1 MIGILDYGMGNLRS
15 VQKAIEYLGGQA
27 VISSDPGALDKCER
41 LILPGVGSFAAGMD
55 NLTRTGL
62 ADYVLRRV
70 ADTPVLGICLGM
82 QFLLS
87 ESEEEG
93 VHAGLGL
100 IRGRAVCFTQGKI
113 PHMGWN
119 SVESMRSPLFAGIA
133 EGTQFYFVH
142 SYYAD
147 VADEDAIGKSEYY
160 ITFASAIAKGNAY
173 GVQFHP
179 EKSGAAG
186 LQVLRNY
193 MKL

>member
-87 ESEEEG
+87 ESDNC
-93 VHAGLGL
+93 V
-100 IRGRAVCFTQGKI
+100 
-113 PHMGWN
+113 
-119 SVESMRSPLFAGIA
+119 
-133 EGTQFYFVH
+133 
-142 SYYAD
+142 
-147 VADEDAIGKSEYY
+147 
-160 ITFASAIAKGNAY
+160 
-173 GVQFHP
+173 
-179 EKSGAAG
+179 
-186 LQVLRNY
+186 
-193 MKL
+193 

>member
-70 ADTPVLGICLGM
+70 ADTPVFGICLGM

>member
-147 VADEDAIGKSEYY
+147 TAPAFTLGETEYFRTY
-160 ITFASAIAKGNAY
+160 ASAVGAGNVY

-186 LQVLRNY
+186 LQLLRNF
-193 MKL
+193 MRL